1 MQSADFDAMQ
11 ENVSVIHENKKIK
24 FLKFNGKINF

>member
-11 ENVSVIHENKKIK
+11 ENVSTSRKLIYISISYSIK
-24 FLKFNGKINF
+24 YSW